1 MLPVPKKSFSSV
13 SLSRFMAQ
21 TPPARRVQG
30 KSVYSHNV
38 HLTYRAVCSKVSE
51 DTFCGSVF
59 PGRER
64 GVFGGGCAHTYAG
77 NEKHMEEAS
86 DDEL

>member
-1 MLPVPKKSFSSV
+1 MSSPFFYQKAFLPK
-13 SLSRFMAQ
+13 
-21 TPPARRVQG
+21 ARRVQG

-64 GVFGGGCAHTYAG
+64 GVFLRRRMRAYVCPETK
-77 NEKHMEEAS
+77 KHMEEAS